1 MHWFDLQQASTK
13 ELQLPKAAAQGQLTE
28 LQELLQHGADA
39 AQVDAEVP
47 CRSLHDM
54 TCGC

>member
-1 MHWFDLQQASTK
+1 MQQASTK
-13 ELQLPKAAAQGQLTE
+13 GLQLSEAAAQGQLTK
-28 LQELLQHGADA
+28 LKELLQHGADA

-47 CRSLHDM
+47 CLSLYDI